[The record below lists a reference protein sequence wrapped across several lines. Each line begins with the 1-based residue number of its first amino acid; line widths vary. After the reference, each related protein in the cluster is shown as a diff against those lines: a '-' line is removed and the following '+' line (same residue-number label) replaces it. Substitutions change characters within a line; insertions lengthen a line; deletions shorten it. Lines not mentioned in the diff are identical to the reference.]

1 MHRFFFFFFARKL
14 SQPSQ
19 ELLEEIDKK
28 TRKPLKKKPT
38 FVKSGAIVNVK
49 LSFSAPVCVD
59 LFDSY
64 PQLGRFTLR
73 DKGKSIAVGK
83 VIKIGA

>member
-1 MHRFFFFFFARKL
+1 M
-14 SQPSQ
+14 Q
-19 ELLEEIDKK
+19 ELIEELDKK
-28 TRKPLKKKPT
+28 TRKPTKKKPT

-49 LSFSAPVCVD
+49 LALTAPITVD
-59 LFDSY
+59 LFDSF

-73 DKGKSIAVGK
+73 DKGRSIAVGK